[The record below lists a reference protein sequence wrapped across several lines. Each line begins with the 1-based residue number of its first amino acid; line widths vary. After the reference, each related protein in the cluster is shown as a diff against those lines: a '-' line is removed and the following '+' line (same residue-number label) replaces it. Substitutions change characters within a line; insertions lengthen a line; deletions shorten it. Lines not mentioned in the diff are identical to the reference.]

1 MPTELKTSIGQYS
14 DKGRKE
20 INQDFHGALFPTGT
34 DLQMKGIAIALCD
47 GISSSKVSQIA
58 AESTV
63 KSFLTDYYCTSET
76 WTVKTAGQRVI
87 DATNSWLY
95 SQTRRS
101 QYGHDMDS
109 GYVCTLCAL
118 VLKADSA
125 HLFHVGDGRI
135 HRVLGDSLEPLT
147 TDHRIVLSADENY
160 LSRAMGMA
168 QDVEI
173 DYRKIRLHPG
183 DIFVLTTD
191 GVHEYMD
198 AQFVV
203 ETIRGHAQDLDLAAR
218 EIVAHAFDR
227 GSVDNLTIQIVRIDA
242 VPDGAAENILDASR
256 EISPPPLLDAR
267 QEFEGYRIVREIHAN
282 SRSHIYL
289 AIDIETGA
297 QLALKIPSIDLREDR
312 DYLNRFVMEGWIAQ
326 RLNNAHVLAA
336 APQIRPHKFI
346 YTTTE
351 YVEGQTLAQWM
362 RDNPNPELAVVRGI
376 IEQIAKGLRA
386 FHRKEMLHQDLR
398 PENIMID
405 REGTVKIIDFGSTK
419 VPGVIEA
426 RPDMQDEDML
436 GTLQYAAPEYFIGEP
451 STRRADYFSLG
462 VIAYQ
467 MLTGK
472 LPYGT
477 QVSKIRTKAHL
488 RKLRYLT
495 ASGSGN
501 SIPQWVDTV
510 LEKAVH
516 PDPYKRYAAL
526 SEFLSDLGQANE
538 AFYRQ
543 KPVPL
548 LQRNPVAVW
557 QVTSAILVLVVLY
570 QMFLLWQ

>member
-1 MPTELKTSIGQYS
+1 MPTDLKVSIGQYS

-20 INQDFHGALFPTGT
+20 INQDFHGALFPDGM
-34 DLQMKGIAIALCD
+34 DLQMKGIAVALCD

-63 KSFLTDYYCTSET
+63 KSFLTDYYCTADT
-76 WTVKTAGQRVI
+76 WTVKTSGQRVI
-87 DATNSWLY
+87 QATNSWLNGE
-95 SQTRRS
+95 TRRS
-101 QYGHDMDS
+101 QYGRDMDS
-109 GYVCTLCAL
+109 GYVCTMCAL
-118 VLKADSA
+118 VLKARDA

-135 HRVLGDSLEPLT
+135 HRVVGDSLELLT
-147 TDHRIVLSADENY
+147 TDHRMVLSSEESY

-168 QDVEI
+168 QDVDI
-173 DYRKIRLHPG
+173 DYRKLRLNAG
-183 DIFVLTTD
+183 DVFILTTD
-191 GVHEYMD
+191 GVHEYMNP
-198 AQFVV
+198 QFVV
-203 ETIRGHAQDLDLAAR
+203 DEIRNSADNLDHAAR
-218 EIVAHAFDR
+218 DIVAHAFER
-227 GSVDNLTIQIVRIDA
+227 GSPDNLTIQIIRVED
-242 VPDGAAENILDASR
+242 VPDAAAENVLAASL
-256 EISPPPLLDAR
+256 EISPPPLLIAR
-267 QEFEGYRIVREIHAN
+267 QEFEGYRIEREIHAN

-289 AIDIETGA
+289 ATDIESGE
-297 QLALKIPSIDLREDR
+297 QVALKIPSIDLREDR

-336 APQIRPHKFI
+336 APQSRAHKFI

-398 PENIMID
+398 PENIIID
-405 REGTVKIIDFGSTK
+405 RQGTVKIIDFGSTK

-426 RPDMQDEDML
+426 TPYLEDEDML

-451 STRRADYFSLG
+451 STHRSDYFSLG
-462 VIAYQ
+462 VITYQ

-488 RKLRYLT
+488 RKLRYLPAHGAT
-495 ASGSGN
+495 DR
-501 SIPQWVDTV
+501 IPLWVDDV
-510 LEKAVH
+510 LEKAVD
-516 PDPYKRYAAL
+516 PDPLKRHAAL
-526 SEFLSDLGQANE
+526 SELLADLGQNHAAIYN
-538 AFYRQ
+538 Q
-543 KPVPL
+543 KVAPL
-548 LQRNPVAVW
+548 YQRNPVAFW
-557 QVTSAILVLVVLY
+557 QVTSAVLVLILLY
-570 QMFLLWQ
+570 QLYLLWQ